1 MTLSNVRFSSILITM
16 ANITFIGSF
25 FTEPEVGYSLLIA
38 TGFLLVGALACTIAN
53 D

>member
-1 MTLSNVRFSSILITM
+1 MTLNTVRFSSILVTM

-25 FTEPEVGYSLLIA
+25 FTEPEVGYSLLMA
-38 TGFLLVGALACTIAN
+38 TGFLLVGALACVFAN

>member
-1 MTLSNVRFSSILITM
+1 MTLSNVRFSSILIVM
-16 ANITFIGSF
+16 ANITFLGSF

-38 TGFLLVGALACTIAN
+38 TGFLLVGALACTITN